1 VFTFLTDTS
10 AITSALLAG
19 QIDGTYSVPPSGI
32 SQLKNSSVGTYYEG
46 PAPLSVTL
54 VYANPDG
61 PMSNLTVRKAL
72 QMAID
77 WKGIG
82 ANIFKTTAQPL
93 KLQTPPS
100 VYGFAKAELQKL
112 ADSVPAPQSAQYDA
126 AKKLLAQAPAA
137 VRSKQVTMVVPDQAE
152 TQQLGLAIKDAATRI
167 GLKFQLKVVPAAT
180 YTNYLYDPKTRAGVD
195 ILYTQ
200 FWPNIPNPLDW
211 IGITAVTGG
220 TFNQYNYSGVDDLYA
235 KAVGTADPGQR
246 AQLVSQIEKQLH
258 DQLLPM
264 VPGVQLNND
273 VWMNKRITGAPAAFD
288 YVYYPWAAH
297 LGGAR

>member
-1 VFTFLTDTS
+1 
-10 AITSALLAG
+10 
-19 QIDGTYSVPPSGI
+19 
-32 SQLKNSSVGTYYEG
+32 
-46 PAPLSVTL
+46 
-54 VYANPDG
+54 
-61 PMSNLTVRKAL
+61 
-72 QMAID
+72 
-77 WKGIG
+77 
-82 ANIFKTTAQPL
+82 
-93 KLQTPPS
+93 
-100 VYGFAKAELQKL
+100 
-112 ADSVPAPQSAQYDA
+112 
-126 AKKLLAQAPAA
+126 
-137 VRSKQVTMVVPDQAE
+137 MVVPDQAE

-167 GLKFQLKVVPAAT
+167 GLNFQLKVVPAAT

-297 LGGAR
+297 LGAAR